1 MPLYINTTRPTEG
14 RVNLKELQEVREHHM
29 PAAAVRFAK
38 PCQLQRVVTET
49 SLQHPHL
56 REEVTFVMYE
66 ELGRRR
72 MLATTPMQVSEGGR
86 RNG

>member
-1 MPLYINTTRPTEG
+1 MLYINKSRPAPG

-29 PAAAVRFAK
+29 PAHAVRFAK
-38 PCQLQRVVTET
+38 PCQLVRVANEVTRQRPE
-49 SLQHPHL
+49 L
-56 REEVTFVMYE
+56 REETEFVVYE

-72 MLATTPMQVSEGGR
+72 LLADTSMRVLEGSQ